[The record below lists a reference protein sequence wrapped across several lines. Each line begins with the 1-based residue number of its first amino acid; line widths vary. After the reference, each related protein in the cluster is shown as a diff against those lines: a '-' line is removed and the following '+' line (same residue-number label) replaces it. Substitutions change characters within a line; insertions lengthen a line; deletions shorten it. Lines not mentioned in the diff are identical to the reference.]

1 MNRIEATK
9 ILRTIDIERMVVV
22 SVNYKHKGFGFYDAC
37 TALGDF
43 DRALRVVNALLA
55 RGVIVNRGIP
65 ELGTKTDFYT
75 FVK

>member
-9 ILRTIDIERMVVV
+9 ILRSIDIERQIC
-22 SVNYKHKGFGFYDAC
+22 STSYKHKGFGSYDANV
-37 TALGDF
+37 ALGSF
-43 DRALRVVNALLA
+43 ERANRVISALLS

-65 ELGTKTDFYT
+65 EIGPKTDFYT

>member
-1 MNRIEATK
+1 MNRVEATK
-9 ILRTIDIERMVVV
+9 ILRSIDIERRIVA
-22 SVNYKHKGFGFYDAC
+22 VNYKHKGFGFYDAC

-43 DRALRVVNALLA
+43 DRAMRVVAALLE

-65 ELGTKTDFYT
+65 ELGPKTDFYT